1 MKLDLQ
7 INLNLESLDQLK
19 QSIEKIKDM
28 TKKEC
33 NCTCTLNVTIS

>member
-19 QSIEKIKDM
+19 ESIEKIKNI
-28 TKKEC
+28 TEKEC